1 MLTKRVLPADR
12 LLYVQANNQTGVQTL
27 ASSLTGV
34 LLVLGRSLTG
44 AQDLSTH
51 QKRLHLSQRQW
62 GSMCL
67 HNLPS
72 MLLKALAISPGEQYC
87 VCKQNN
93 LGMRAGAE
101 GRACC

>member
-1 MLTKRVLPADR
+1 MLTQRVLPADV
-12 LLYVQANNQTGVQTL
+12 LLLVQGNNQTGAQTL

-62 GSMCL
+62 GSMWL
-67 HNLPS
+67 HSLPS
-72 MLLKALAISPGEQYC
+72 MLLKALAISPGEQCYLC
-87 VCKQNN
+87 TETK
-93 LGMRAGAE
+93 LGMTAGAE
-101 GRACC
+101 GHACC